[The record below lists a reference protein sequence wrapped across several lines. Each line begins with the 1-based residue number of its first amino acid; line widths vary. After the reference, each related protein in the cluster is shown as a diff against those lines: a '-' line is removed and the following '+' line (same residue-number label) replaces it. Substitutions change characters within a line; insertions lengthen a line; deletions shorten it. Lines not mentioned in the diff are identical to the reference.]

1 MLYYQ
6 VKPESDNL
14 CISAKSDILIG
25 RELYTPR
32 EYEYKLLQYANT
44 CGVIAYTADDV
55 PQTIANLFRRHFN
68 MVRISRKKIYWSFGA
83 RFADDENIQEV
94 TYDK

>member
-14 CISAKSDILIG
+14 CISAKSDMLIG

-32 EYEYKLLQYANT
+32 EYMHKLIQYANM
-44 CGVIAYTADDV
+44 CGVIAHTADDV

-68 MVRISRKKIYWSFGA
+68 AVQVSRKNIFWSFGA
-83 RFADDENIQEV
+83 RFAADENIREV
-94 TYDK
+94 

>member
-6 VKPESDNL
+6 VKPESDDL
-14 CISAKSDILIG
+14 RISNKSDILIG

-32 EYEYKLLQYANT
+32 EYAHKLIQYANM

-55 PQTIANLFRRHFN
+55 PQTITNLFRRHFN
-68 MVRISRKKIYWSFGA
+68 EVYVSKKNIFWSFGA
-83 RFADDENIQEV
+83 RFAADENIREV
-94 TYDK
+94 